1 MPGIKNLARR
11 SGLQTDDVQSVFDA
25 MTVLLSRGEDV
36 RVPNFGTFTAK
47 IQEPRKVSSPVLP
60 NGEANA
66 PRRRV
71 IRYKMSANLRNDW
84 RME

>member
-11 SGLQTDDVQSVFDA
+11 SGLQTDDVQAVFDA
-25 MTVLLSRGEDV
+25 MTVLLAKGEDV

-47 IQEPRKVSSPVLP
+47 VQEPRKVSSPMLP
-60 NGEANA
+60 GGEATS

-71 IRYKMSANLRNDW
+71 IRFRMSANLRNDW